1 MNCPRHHAVAKAF
14 SLRWCWSADL
24 NAGFAR
30 PRRSRRVFPHS
41 PSTFSHQFN
50 RKRMPHPPKT
60 SEFWWEEEEEFDAVT
75 DRVLPKYFY
84 ILTPPTSE
92 YEAANSEAAAL
103 SIKGIKFTA
112 GFCGPD
118 VEDFATAV
126 WNGNAGPPLFL
137 KMRPRQCLAGAEG
150 HEPHDTQR
158 FLTECLE
165 RNWRMDLD
173 AGLGDKP
180 PEAEPILVVCKRSVA
195 EAFLQLCCG
204 DESNHT
210 RELEGEA
217 DKSSLVVLLGEAAE
231 PPHDRVRLSVLEQS

>member
-1 MNCPRHHAVAKAF
+1 MNCPRHAVATAF
-14 SLRWCWSADL
+14 CLRWCWSADL
-24 NAGFAR
+24 NAGYAR
-30 PRRSRRVFPHS
+30 PRRSRGVFPHP
-41 PSTFSHQFN
+41 PSTLSHQFN
-50 RKRMPHPPKT
+50 HKRMPRPPNT

-92 YEAANSEAAAL
+92 NDAKFEAAAL
-103 SIKGIKFTA
+103 LIEGIKFTA

-126 WNGNAGPPLFL
+126 WKGNAGPPLFL
-137 KMRPRQCLAGAEG
+137 KMRPRQCLGGAEG
-150 HEPHDTQR
+150 HKPHDTQR

-173 AGLGDKP
+173 AGLGDKA

-195 EAFLQLCCG
+195 EAFQRLCSG
-204 DESNHT
+204 YESYHT
-210 RELEGEA
+210 SESKGETE
-217 DKSSLVVLLGEAAE
+217 KMSLVVLLGEATE
-231 PPHDRVRLSVLEQS
+231 LPHDRVRLSVLERS